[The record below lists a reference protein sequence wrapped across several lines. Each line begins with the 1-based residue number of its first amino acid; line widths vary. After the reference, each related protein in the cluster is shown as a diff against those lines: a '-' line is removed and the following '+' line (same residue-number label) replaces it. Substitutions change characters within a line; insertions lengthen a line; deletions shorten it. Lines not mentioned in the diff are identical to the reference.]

1 MVYKAK
7 PCNQPGGNMSQAIRR
22 NQRPLIS
29 SGFARVSRR
38 RPCAICGK
46 PDWCVYTRDEQVSI
60 CMRVSTGA
68 VRMNSQGGFIH
79 IHSDGSSVSGL
90 DAQQPVIDIKP
101 PIDLAPVEVRDAV
114 YSELIRLSPASNY
127 DQELVSGP
135 SGLLSRGFLQK
146 EVSKFGALP
155 PEMSERDRLSY
166 KLHRFMRRHFPSF
179 APQRGD
185 VPLIGIPGFWQE
197 PDGRVRLWKRVNFDH
212 PFLIIPYRDA
222 EGRIQACQLRI
233 SGEDADKKKRY
244 CWLSSAGE
252 PQGVGTG
259 DPLHFTFI
267 ERNCPSGSP
276 RLITEGALKGEAFVS
291 LRPRNLVI
299 ATSGVGNSR
308 AQLIAAT
315 RRQDLLIG
323 FDIDHRSNP
332 TVCGQL
338 AALIAEHTRDSETYR
353 MANARTEVVVWDGPA
368 KGIDDAAL
376 AGTPLN
382 AITVTRWV
390 ETLEGDSLERVRDVW
405 DRLEFNP

>member
-1 MVYKAK
+1 
-7 PCNQPGGNMSQAIRR
+7 MSQVIRR
-22 NQRPLIS
+22 NQRLLIS

-60 CMRVSTGA
+60 CMRVSVGA
-68 VRMNSQGGFIH
+68 VRMNNQGGFIH

-90 DAQQPVIDIKP
+90 DVQQPVIDIKP
-101 PIDLAPVEVRDAV
+101 SINLAPVEVRDAV

-127 DQELVSGP
+127 DRDLVSGTG
-135 SGLLSRGFLQK
+135 GLLSRGFLQK

-166 KLHRFMRRHFPSF
+166 KLHRFVRRHFPLLS
-179 APQRGD
+179 PQCRD

-197 PDGRVRLWKRVNFDH
+197 PDRRVRLWKRVNYDH

-222 EGRIQACQLRI
+222 GGCIQACQLRAA
-233 SGEDADKKKRY
+233 GEEAGKKKRY
-244 CWLSSAGE
+244 CWLSSASE
-252 PQGVGTG
+252 TQGVGTG
-259 DPLHFTFI
+259 DPIHFTFI
-267 ERNCPSGSP
+267 GRNYAPGCP

-308 AQLIAAT
+308 AQLIAAI
-315 RRQDLLIG
+315 RGHDLLIG

-332 TVCGQL
+332 SVCGQL
-338 AALIAEHTRDSETYR
+338 AALIAERARDSEMRRT
-353 MANARTEVVVWDGPA
+353 ANSKTEVIVWEGAA

-376 AGTPLN
+376 VGIPLN
-382 AITVTRWV
+382 TINITRWF
-390 ETLEGDSLERVRDVW
+390 ETLKGDSLERVREVW
-405 DRLEFNP
+405 NRLEYKP